1 MGLLHSMP
9 IPDRPWGSIGMD
21 FVGPFPKSNGFD
33 YLWVVICRL
42 TSMVHLIPVT
52 TTIKA
57 SELAWLFI
65 KDIVRLHGLPD
76 SIVSD
81 RDSKFTSRFWKE
93 THRMMGTKLLMST
106 AFHPQTDGA
115 SERAIRSVT
124 QILRGMVKSNQS
136 DWVEKL
142 PMVEFAM
149 NSTVSATT
157 GFAPFEINGT
167 IPRMIT
173 EFKTQQAAPGVGTF
187 VDTIRDNLLTA
198 HDSIIESRVL
208 QTHQANKRRRPE
220 HQQEGAHNRP
230 ILKAGES
237 AYLSTKNLSLP
248 KGRAHKLL
256 PKFIGPY
263 KILEGS
269 PESSN
274 YTLELPKELKDR
286 GIHPRFHT
294 QRYSTTL
301 GWRTTQNGWWT
312 T

>member
-1 MGLLHSMP
+1 
-9 IPDRPWGSIGMD
+9 
-21 FVGPFPKSNGFD
+21 
-33 YLWVVICRL
+33 
-42 TSMVHLIPVT
+42 MVHLIPLT

-81 RDSKFTSRFWKE
+81 RDTKFTSRFWKE

-124 QILRGMVKSNQS
+124 QILRGMTKANQS

-142 PMVEFAM
+142 PMVEFTM
-149 NSTVSATT
+149 NSTVSVTT
-157 GFAPFEINGT
+157 GFAPFEING
-167 IPRMIT
+167 IMPRMIR
-173 EFKTQQAAPGVGTF
+173 G
-187 VDTIRDNLLTA
+187 D
-198 HDSIIESRVL
+198 
-208 QTHQANKRRRPE
+208 
-220 HQQEGAHNRP
+220 
-230 ILKAGES
+230 
-237 AYLSTKNLSLP
+237 AYLSTKNLNLP

-256 PKFIGPY
+256 PKFLGPY

-274 YTLELPKELKDR
+274 YVLELPNELKAR
-286 GIHPRFHT
+286 GIHSRFHVSRLKPFVANDNRLFPRRDPKVFYDYGMPDDT
-294 QRYSTTL
+294 EWLVDDIVGHQWNKNKLQFHVKWNMGDTTWEPREHCEDLKVLDDYLQLMGVSSPEDLPRYVAKE
-301 GWRTTQNGWWT
+301 RTNGPPRASGSKAPQAT
-312 T
+312 RNNPRKL